1 MYTKMVKSM
10 YNKNCFM
17 KSKNLP
23 SQTLLEVVLAVGL
36 SVAVLAALV
45 ILAAASIRTVNS
57 ALARTTATKLA
68 NSGIEAARFY
78 KDSGSIF
85 IGGLCYKID
94 SSVGLSEQDCNIP
107 FSIPLDGRNYER
119 QIKADDY
126 DDSNPDT
133 DLIQVSSSVS
143 WVDAGGL
150 SKNVVITTV
159 LDNE

>member
-1 MYTKMVKSM
+1 
-10 YNKNCFM
+10 M

-78 KDSGSIF
+78 KDSGTF
-85 IGGLCYKID
+85 TVGLCYKID

-119 QIKADDY
+119 QIKADNY